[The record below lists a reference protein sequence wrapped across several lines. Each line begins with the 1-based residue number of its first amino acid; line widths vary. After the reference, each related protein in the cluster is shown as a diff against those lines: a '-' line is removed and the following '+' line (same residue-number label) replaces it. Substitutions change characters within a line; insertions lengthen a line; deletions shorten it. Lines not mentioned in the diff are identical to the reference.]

1 MRILITGGCGF
12 IGSNLAIFLKKKNKN
27 LKISTLDNFFRNGS
41 KFNLKRLEKNKIR
54 NYNYDIKKTKFLKKL
69 PKYDLILH
77 CAAEPAIEVSKKNL
91 IEVFNINLIGTL
103 NILQKCVIDKSK
115 IIFLSSSR
123 VYSINELL
131 KLSKKKEYI
140 NEKFSTEHPN
150 SIYGFSKK
158 SSEQLIKEYSFLYKI
173 KYIINRLA
181 VISGPWQYGKQE
193 QGFVSLWVWRHL
205 NNLKLNYIGFGGKGE
220 QIRDVMHIN
229 DLCDLVNLQIK
240 KFNKINNIVLNL
252 GGGPKNA
259 ISLKK
264 LTKICQGTTNR
275 RVVIKGIRKTSIYDI
290 PYYVTNLKKVKNTY
304 NWQPK
309 IRIKQIVND
318 IYKWMI
324 LYRKNLIN
332 YF

>member
-103 NILQKCVIDKSK
+103 NILQKCAIDKSK

>member
-103 NILQKCVIDKSK
+103 NILQKCAIDKSK

-264 LTKICQGTTNR
+264 LTKICQDTTNR

>member
-103 NILQKCVIDKSK
+103 NILQKCAIDKSK

-220 QIRDVMHIN
+220 QIRDVMHII

-264 LTKICQGTTNR
+264 LTKICQDTTNR
-275 RVVIKGIRKTSIYDI
+275 RVVIKRIRKTSIYDI

-309 IRIKQIVND
+309 IRVKQIVND

>member
-41 KFNLKRLEKNKIR
+41 KFNLKRLKKNKIR

-103 NILQKCVIDKSK
+103 NILQKCAIDKSK

-264 LTKICQGTTNR
+264 LTKICQDTTNR

>member
-275 RVVIKGIRKTSIYDI
+275 RVMIKGIRKTSIYDI

-309 IRIKQIVND
+309 IRVKQIVND

>member
-1 MRILITGGCGF
+1 M
-12 IGSNLAIFLKKKNKN
+12 
-27 LKISTLDNFFRNGS
+27 
-41 KFNLKRLEKNKIR
+41 
-54 NYNYDIKKTKFLKKL
+54 
-69 PKYDLILH
+69 
-77 CAAEPAIEVSKKNL
+77 
-91 IEVFNINLIGTL
+91 
-103 NILQKCVIDKSK
+103 
-115 IIFLSSSR
+115 
-123 VYSINELL
+123 L

-264 LTKICQGTTNR
+264 LTKICQDTTNR
-275 RVVIKGIRKTSIYDI
+275 KVVIKGIRKTSIYDI
-290 PYYVTNLKKVKNTY
+290 PYYVTNLKKVK
-304 NWQPK
+304 K
-309 IRIKQIVND
+309 HI
-318 IYKWMI
+318 
-324 LYRKNLIN
+324 
-332 YF
+332 

>member
-12 IGSNLAIFLKKKNKN
+12 IGSNLAIFLKKNNKN

-103 NILQKCVIDKSK
+103 NILQKCAIDKSK

-309 IRIKQIVND
+309 IRVKQIVND